1 MKSIQMFSTESCS
14 KCVKLHEFL
23 EENSIPV
30 EVRVIDT
37 DPSARTD
44 ALMLKIMSAPAL
56 VDMETDVVLRQNQ
69 IFNKERIN
77 EEVVLSFVGE

>member
-1 MKSIQMFSTESCS
+1 MFSTESCS

-30 EVRVIDT
+30 DVRVIDT

-44 ALMLKIMSAPAL
+44 ALMLKILSAPAL
-56 VDMETDVVLRQNQ
+56 VSGKKVLKQKD
-69 IFNKERIN
+69 IFSGDAIN
-77 EEVVLSFVGE
+77 ESNVLAFVKA